1 MSGAESSAAGEAVK
15 DAFREYFGLNDEV
28 RAHEAEIEKL
38 KARQDAILRV
48 IHEFMR
54 AQDLDEINVNHVRF
68 SRVVKG
74 PRKARKVDDK
84 ILQNVLRKHLGGED
98 GRLRGVLEDLA
109 RIREEAAAG
118 ADGGGTTREVLVR
131 RTLKK
136 QSEPQE

>member
-1 MSGAESSAAGEAVK
+1 MSAAAGEAVK
-15 DAFREYFGLNDEV
+15 EAFREYFALNDEV
-28 RAHEAEIEKL
+28 KAREADIEKL
-38 KARQDAILRV
+38 KARQDTILRV

-54 AQDLDEINVNHVRF
+54 SQDLDEINVNSVRF

-84 ILQNVLRKHLGGED
+84 VLQNVLRKHLGGED

-109 RIREEAAAG
+109 RIREETGAAG
-118 ADGGGTTREVLVR
+118 AGESQATKEVLVR
-131 RTLKK
+131 RNLKK

>member
-1 MSGAESSAAGEAVK
+1 MSAGTAAAAGEAVK
-15 DAFREYFGLNDEV
+15 EAFREYFALNEEV
-28 RAHEAEIEKL
+28 
-38 KARQDAILRV
+38 KAREADIETLKGRQETILRV

-54 AQDLDEINVNHVRF
+54 AQDLDEINVNSVRF
-68 SRVVKG
+68 SRVLKG

-109 RIREEAAAG
+109 RLREGPGEGGAEAPK
-118 ADGGGTTREVLVR
+118 EVLVR
-131 RTLKK
+131 RNLKK